1 MFKQVCLVAG
11 ETLEE
16 QRKKVQTIN
25 IAQPSTNVIVQPP
38 KVGLFQEK
46 DQFAPFKRFLYWFWL
61 YSTHQ
66 QDCYR
71 IRELKGVASDFDHN
85 QPIFQIQSKH
95 GEMEEDEWLLS
106 SVWID
111 GVSGVFGPQTTLLR
125 LLAPVPQEVLI
136 AASSSSLRLAL
147 RFPVIIRSGSKRGW
161 KKQTLWSVDVWDRH
175 FGVIVCLVTVWSNLK
190 KNLQL
195 KTWKQQIMS
204 IWSHEITFSNP
215 EPPAFL
221 YSPPAATQLSQSTL
235 QRSPPQFQQQEPRQ
249 RWKLP
254 PPPCCR
260 TSWATSL
267 LRWLLTSW
275 PCRPASPS
283 FQTCWCRRTS
293 ATTWLVFTTTS
304 LWRTRCFITL
314 SLK

>member
-1 MFKQVCLVAG
+1 MFKQVFLVAG
-11 ETLEE
+11 ETSEE
-16 QRKKVQTIN
+16 RRKKMQTIN

-38 KVGLFQEK
+38 KVGLLQEK
-46 DQFAPFKRFLYWFWL
+46 DQFVPFKRFLYWLWL

-66 QDCYR
+66 R
-71 IRELKGVASDFDHN
+71 IVSGSGVKYVYDDFDHN
-85 QPIFQIQSKH
+85 QPLIFQIQSKL

-111 GVSGVFGPQTTLLR
+111 GVSGVFGPQAALLR

-147 RFPVIIRSGSKRGW
+147 RFPVIIRSGSKKGW
-161 KKQTLWSVDVWDRH
+161 TLWSVDVWDRH
-175 FGVIVCLVTVWSNLK
+175 FGVIVCFVTVWSNLN

-195 KTWKQQIMS
+195 KTWKGRIMS
-204 IWSHEITFSNP
+204 VWSHEITFTN
-215 EPPAFL
+215 PPAFPH
-221 YSPPAATQLSQSTL
+221 SPPAATQLSQSTL
-235 QRSPPQFQQQEPRQ
+235 QRSPPQFQRQEPRQ
-249 RWKLP
+249 RWKPP

-314 SLK
+314 NLK

>member
-25 IAQPSTNVIVQPP
+25 SAQPSTNVIVQPP

-46 DQFAPFKRFLYWFWL
+46 DQFVPFKRFIYWLWL

-85 QPIFQIQSKH
+85 QPLIFQIQSKL
-95 GEMEEDEWLLS
+95 GEMEEDEWLS

-111 GVSGVFGPQTTLLR
+111 GVSGVFGPQTALLC

-147 RFPVIIRSGSKRGW
+147 RFPVIIRSGSEKGW
-161 KKQTLWSVDVWDRH
+161 TLWSVDVWDRH
-175 FGVIVCLVTVWSNLK
+175 FGVIVCFVTV
-190 KNLQL
+190 
-195 KTWKQQIMS
+195 
-204 IWSHEITFSNP
+204 
-215 EPPAFL
+215 
-221 YSPPAATQLSQSTL
+221 
-235 QRSPPQFQQQEPRQ
+235 
-249 RWKLP
+249 
-254 PPPCCR
+254 
-260 TSWATSL
+260 
-267 LRWLLTSW
+267 
-275 PCRPASPS
+275 
-283 FQTCWCRRTS
+283 
-293 ATTWLVFTTTS
+293 
-304 LWRTRCFITL
+304 
-314 SLK
+314 